1 MACKFCPKIRKTDW
15 IFILVAALGFYLVNK
30 LGYAPQFTPTSKLSR
45 PLPHPIEKPNNM
57 TEEERKKRFIELQ
70 KACLLHKDKK
80 ACEEVFQIAFVIFAL
95 LGSLQILYALFVC
108 KRAFLAVI
116 FSAKIALKTPEIQAL
131 LS

>member
-30 LGYAPQFTPTSKLSR
+30 LGYAPQFIPTSKLSR
-45 PLPHPIEKPNNM
+45 PIEKPNNM

-80 ACEEVFQIAFVIFAL
+80 ACEEVF
-95 LGSLQILYALFVC
+95 
-108 KRAFLAVI
+108 
-116 FSAKIALKTPEIQAL
+116 
-131 LS
+131 

>member
-30 LGYAPQFTPTSKLSR
+30 LGYAPQFTPTSKPSHSLSR
-45 PLPHPIEKPNNM
+45 PIEKPNNM

-80 ACEEVFQIAFVIFAL
+80 ACEEIF
-95 LGSLQILYALFVC
+95 
-108 KRAFLAVI
+108 
-116 FSAKIALKTPEIQAL
+116 
-131 LS
+131 

>member
-15 IFILVAALGFYLVNK
+15 IFILIAALGFYAVNK
-30 LGYAPQFTPTSKLSR
+30 LGYAPQFTPTSKLSRPLSR

-80 ACEEVFQIAFVIFAL
+80 ACEEVF
-95 LGSLQILYALFVC
+95 
-108 KRAFLAVI
+108 
-116 FSAKIALKTPEIQAL
+116 
-131 LS
+131 